1 MSDLLPD
8 PLRELLRSDALGVA
22 KDVRVMLQ
30 RDVRISMP
38 HKPGD
43 DVNWSAC
50 FEQLRTYSVPE
61 TMNPDV
67 NTFRSFNP

>member
-8 PLRELLRSDALGVA
+8 PLRELLRSDALSVA
-22 KDVRVMLQ
+22 EDVRVMLQ

-43 DVNWSAC
+43 DVN
-50 FEQLRTYSVPE
+50 
-61 TMNPDV
+61 
-67 NTFRSFNP
+67 